1 CLQRLSLL
9 LSWICRFRDR
19 GRSRNYITAPV
30 EEIYTVPE
38 SDERPRSLRLEPG
51 DRDRAGGLEPDAST
65 RNVPHLA
72 GDGERA
78 ELLAQHVDP
87 AGLSELQR
95 GRRRHG
101 DPESVAA
108 GIFGAPQD
116 GFVVD
121 PHPHGPRDGDSWMT
135 TALPDRGHRLRSRT
149 SSVPSTKRLSLLQ
162 FRSTAHST
170 PSGS

>member
-1 CLQRLSLL
+1 GDVARL
-9 LSWICRFRDR
+9 
-19 GRSRNYITAPV
+19 
-30 EEIYTVPE
+30 
-38 SDERPRSLRLEPG
+38 
-51 DRDRAGGLEPDAST
+51 AS
-65 RNVPHLA
+65 A
-72 GDGERA
+72 GDRA

-108 GIFGAPQD
+108 GIFDAPQE
-116 GFVVD
+116 GLVVD
-121 PHPHGPRDGDSWMT
+121 PHPHGPRDGNSWMT
-135 TALPDRGHRLRSRT
+135 TALPDRGHRPRSRT

-162 FRSTAHST
+162 FRSTAEST